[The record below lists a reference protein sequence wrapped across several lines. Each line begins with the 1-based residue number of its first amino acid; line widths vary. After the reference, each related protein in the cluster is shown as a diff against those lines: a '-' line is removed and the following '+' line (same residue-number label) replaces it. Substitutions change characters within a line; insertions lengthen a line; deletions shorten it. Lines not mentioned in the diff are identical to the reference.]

1 MEKTLHILNG
11 DDTLKGFNDSGLDG
25 DVIVWREV
33 LSEGPVTKAIDSEF
47 WKMRAKWISE
57 TFKVTPEHYFE
68 RQVDKLA
75 KFNCPHEEINLWFEF
90 DLHCQVNMLA
100 AMQLIEQQVD
110 LSEKAI
116 YLISPDSY
124 PGVEDFRGMG
134 QLDGEQLEYLFDGR
148 LRLTEYDFRL
158 AEEAW
163 SLYVQGDATELQN
176 WIDTNPFWGSL
187 HLLKAAMQAH
197 VKRLTVNEAGLGYIA
212 QKLLTIQQSGVVDR
226 VEIYKHFWAE
236 NKIYG
241 MGDKELDIYLDRLDK
256 NL

>member
-1 MEKTLHILNG
+1 MEKALHILNG

-33 LSEGPVTKAIDSEF
+33 LSEGPVSKTVDSEF
-47 WKMRAKWISE
+47 WKVRARWVSDNFH
-57 TFKVTPEHYFE
+57 TTPQEYFE
-68 RQVDKLA
+68 YTVGQLD
-75 KFNCPHEEINLWFEF
+75 KFNCTHQEINLWFEF

-124 PGVEDFRGMG
+124 PGIENFRGMG

-163 SLYVQGDATELQN
+163 GLYVKGDVTQLQN

-197 VKRLTVNEAGLGYIA
+197 VKRLTVNDAGLGYIE
-212 QKLLTIQQSGVVDR
+212 QKLLTIQQSGVTDQA
-226 VEIYKHFWAE
+226 EIYAKFWAE
-236 NKIYG
+236 EKIYG
-241 MGDKELDIYLDRLDK
+241 MGDKELDIYLDRLD
-256 NL
+256 L